1 MINVVSEFFFDEGA
15 IRARFMLTE
24 AFYDL
29 TSDDHRKALT
39 TFHETINRINDRLKA
54 DGFDIIV
61 TAEKLYPNDDANYL
75 VYSNGNNVLNVRVY
89 STPTDS
95 NTTGYFVH
103 IHNDWEGPF
112 KSLDATMNHIRKTI
126 FGCIPAISYSK
137 TAAIRSLERDDIKS
151 NWTRLTIVDV
161 HLPNNI
167 SREVLIKQN
176 ARGEEQVYGT
186 WMEVWPHFRD
196 DDIFS

>member
-1 MINVVSEFFFDEGA
+1 MINIVSEFFFDEGA

-112 KSLDATMNHIRKTI
+112 KSLNATMNHIRKANP
-126 FGCIPAISYSK
+126 GCHVHISYSK
-137 TAAIRSLERDDIKS
+137 TASVRRTQESVREE
-151 NWTRLTIVDV
+151 WTRHTIAIVSACG
-161 HLPNNI
+161 NE
-167 SREVLIKQN
+167 SEVLIKQN
-176 ARGEEQVYGT
+176 AEGVEHVYGT